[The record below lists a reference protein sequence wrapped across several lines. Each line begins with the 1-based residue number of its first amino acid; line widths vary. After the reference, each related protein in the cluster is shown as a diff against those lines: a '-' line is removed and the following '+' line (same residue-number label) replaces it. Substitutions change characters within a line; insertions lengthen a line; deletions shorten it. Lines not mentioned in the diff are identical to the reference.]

1 MLISV
6 LTPTRNRP
14 GYLRDNLQSVA
25 ASVLPADWR
34 LEQVICDDGS
44 KVAAAEATRALVA
57 QFPHARLI
65 RHAAQ
70 MGVAATRNTAAR
82 LCEGEVLL
90 DLDDDDFL
98 PRDSIIRRVG
108 ALLESDAL
116 WSFGGLAIVGSS
128 GRVRI
133 GREQVLLTPPAD
145 WFTAFLE
152 GEVFAWPGTRT
163 YRREALQLA
172 GGWDP
177 ALRIAEDFDHWLRLT
192 RYAGDPLLYPGLLA
206 YYRKKA
212 HGLAAEAFRDG
223 SVVAIL
229 AQIRAAWRRDNSPTP
244 IVIWPSDEH

>member
-6 LTPTRNRP
+6 MTPTRNRP
-14 GYLRDNLQSVA
+14 RYLRDNLQSVA
-25 ASVLPADWR
+25 ASVLPVDWHI
-34 LEQVICDDGS
+34 EQIICDDGS
-44 KVAAAEATRALVA
+44 NAKAAETTKTLVA

-70 MGVAATRNTAAR
+70 MGVAAARNTAAG

-98 PRDSIIRRVG
+98 PRDSIVRRVS

-116 WSFGGLAIVGSS
+116 WSFGGLAIVGPS
-128 GRVRI
+128 GRVLI
-133 GREQVLLTPPAD
+133 GREQLLLETPSD

-172 GGWDP
+172 GGWDST
-177 ALRIAEDFDHWLRLT
+177 LRVAEDFDHWLRLT
-192 RYAGDPLLYPGLLA
+192 RYAGDPLPYPGLLA
-206 YYRKKA
+206 CYRRKS

-223 SVVAIL
+223 TLPAIL
-229 AQIRAAWRRDNSPTP
+229 DQIRAAWRGSNSPAP
-244 IVIWPSDEH
+244 IVIWPSGKR